1 MNRKSITVLLIS
13 LVWGVT
19 AQAQMKKV
27 MLYPNGDVR
36 YDRKLL
42 HFGFTVGLNTAD
54 FYMRNSDNFFNTT
67 QINEIYSIENKQ
79 SAGFHLG
86 PISNFRLGEY
96 LDLRLLITLTFS
108 QRDLQYTIIKDTS
121 TKQNIEF
128 DTHTMKLS
136 STFIEFPLLL
146 KYKAQRI
153 NNFRPYVIGGMSYK
167 LDLASKKKIPFEELP
182 KIRLKQPDVYYEV
195 GMGMDFYNGFFKLS
209 VELKFAAGLSN
220 VALTDVTQYSQTFK
234 YLKSNVYMLSF
245 HFE

>member
-1 MNRKSITVLLIS
+1 MKRKSIAVLIFS
-13 LVWGVT
+13 LVCSLNV
-19 AQAQMKKV
+19 QSQNKKV

-36 YDRKLL
+36 YDRKFL

-67 QINEIYSIENKQ
+67 QMNEIYSIENKQ
-79 SAGFHLG
+79 RVGFHLG
-86 PISNFRLGEY
+86 PISNFRLAEY
-96 LDLRLLITLTFS
+96 LDLRFLITLSFC

-128 DTHTMKLS
+128 ETHTMKLS

-146 KYKAQRI
+146 KYKAKRI

-167 LDLASKKKIPFEELP
+167 LDLASKKKIPYNELP
-182 KIRLKQPDVYYEV
+182 KIRLNQPDLYYEV
-195 GMGMDFYNGFFKLS
+195 GLGMDFYNSFFKLS
-209 VELKFAAGLSN
+209 VELKYGAGIYN
-220 VALTDVTQYSQTFK
+220 VAVPDVTQYSQTFK
-234 YLKSNVYMLSF
+234 YLKSNVYMLSL